1 MRVVVRVLTNE
12 INHASPSNHPFLL
25 EYIWT
30 VISPETDDSVK
41 LRRGGQTPFLFLQI
55 SSESRGSF
63 SNEFRTGLVFF
74 LFFFVLDGWSSFGT
88 ARLEIC
94 NNSRGGNEII
104 RYRVTGNNVDNM
116 TSMSVVLLDSCAK
129 QNGLC
134 KLESKPWSGRT
145 QFFTRNSIYP
155 RGQILDQ
162 WLDQFIGIDL
172 FSTNNSGARRRFK
185 GSWRR
190 IALKTSSEDYPPPP
204 TESVRTGKWRRILFS
219 DEAALDG

>member
-1 MRVVVRVLTNE
+1 MSNFGGVDKPRFSFYKSRR
-12 INHASPSNHPFLL
+12 NHGDRSRMNL
-25 EYIWT
+25 EL
-30 VISPETDDSVK
+30 V
-41 LRRGGQTPFLFLQI
+41 
-55 SSESRGSF
+55 SF
-63 SNEFRTGLVFF
+63 FF
-74 LFFFVLDGWSSFGT
+74 FFFFVLDGWSSFGT

-185 GSWRR
+185 G
-190 IALKTSSEDYPPPP
+190 
-204 TESVRTGKWRRILFS
+204 G
-219 DEAALDG
+219 